1 MLTEGQFSKKYSQ
14 INEMEEE
21 WWHRSTAFPFLLI
34 SPRVAILHIK
44 LNVPVWKS
52 VNVIWTLCQTH
63 VSSLFRTASLSVLP
77 GIELLLLHLIYV
89 TRDGA
94 TPLLPPLVQR
104 EIVFNFPHKPPF
116 VGVTPKKRYS
126 FEIRNCLYL
135 KKHFSSFS
143 QLPEFGFNKFRL
155 NKRKISVARPLHFL
169 TSTQKLKLHDHR
181 HNLHFLIIKSFLKVS
196 FKVFWEQCPFSSWQK
211 EDKSFC

>member
-1 MLTEGQFSKKYSQ
+1 MFLFGNQWTSFGLYVRLMSAVCSELPPYLSFLELNCSSSTWFMWL
-14 INEMEEE
+14 EMEQPLPPWCKEKLF
-21 WWHRSTAFPFLLI
+21 SI
-34 SPRVAILHIK
+34 SPTNRHL
-44 LNVPVWKS
+44 L
-52 VNVIWTLCQTH
+52 
-63 VSSLFRTASLSVLP
+63 VS
-77 GIELLLLHLIYV
+77 
-89 TRDGA
+89 
-94 TPLLPPLVQR
+94 PLR
-104 EIVFNFPHKPPF
+104 I
-116 VGVTPKKRYS
+116 RYS

-196 FKVFWEQCPFSSWQK
+196 FKVFWEQCPFSSWQ
-211 EDKSFC
+211 EEEKSFC

>member
-1 MLTEGQFSKKYSQ
+1 MFLFGNQWTSFGLYVRLMSAVCSELPPYLSFLELNCSSSTWFMWL
-14 INEMEEE
+14 EME
-21 WWHRSTAFPFLLI
+21 P
-34 SPRVAILHIK
+34 P
-44 LNVPVWKS
+44 
-52 VNVIWTLCQTH
+52 
-63 VSSLFRTASLSVLP
+63 
-77 GIELLLLHLIYV
+77 
-89 TRDGA
+89 
-94 TPLLPPLVQR
+94 PPLVQR

-196 FKVFWEQCPFSSWQK
+196 FKVFWEQCPFSSWQ
-211 EDKSFC
+211 EEEKSFC